1 MPDAQAA
8 PPAQILLGF
17 DFGIKRIGVAIANT
31 VTGSARPL
39 ATLEAESNDAR
50 FAAITAWIK
59 EWQPTMLVVGK
70 PVDAEGRAT
79 DMTLRAE
86 RFGRQLAGRF
96 GLPVKF
102 ANERYTSAVAEAAL
116 KPNRQNKAMI
126 DAAAAA
132 LILQAWLDQREE
144 TRHGHP

>member
-1 MPDAQAA
+1 MPDARAA
-8 PPAQILLGF
+8 PRAQTLLGF
-17 DFGIKRIGVAIANT
+17 DFGLKRIGVAIGNT

-39 ATLEAESNDAR
+39 ATLEAESNDER
-50 FAAITAWIK
+50 FTAIAAWIK
-59 EWQPTMLVVGK
+59 EWQPQLLVVGK
-70 PVDAEGRAT
+70 PVDADGRAT

-102 ANERYTSAVAEAAL
+102 ADERHTSALAEDAL
-116 KPNRQNKAMI
+116 KPNRDNKAMI

-132 LILQAWLDQREE
+132 LILQAWLDESSQ
-144 TRHGHP
+144 HGHGD